1 MTEERRIVIL
11 PDYLDEDGILTCP
24 KCGCQDFEV
33 THSYKWEHGSKPR
46 RRKCEHCAWTCTTEE
61 KVVEG

>member
-1 MTEERRIVIL
+1 MEERRIIKL

-33 THSYKWEHGSKPR
+33 THSYKWLDGKKPR
-46 RRKCEHCAWTCTTEE
+46 RRACTYCGWKITTSE
-61 KVVEG
+61 KVDETD